1 MGTDFEN
8 VKAIREA
15 VGPDIGIMLDANS
28 GFSMEEALRL
38 GVLLEPL
45 NILWFEEP
53 VPPQDLEGYAR
64 LSESLRIP
72 VVGGESEFTRWGFRD
87 LILRGKV
94 SMIQPD
100 IARCGGFSEARKI
113 AAFAGACG
121 VTIAPHTGASSA
133 VSIAAAVQWAS
144 SLSNLYIF
152 EHMYTENPL
161 RTEILKDP
169 VLECHNAV
177 INVPGGP
184 GLGIEIDI
192 SKMKKYMKG

>member
-1 MGTDFEN
+1 M
-8 VKAIREA
+8 V
-15 VGPDIGIMLDANS
+15 
-28 GFSMEEALRL
+28 
-38 GVLLEPL
+38 EPL

-94 SMIQPD
+94 PVIQPD
-100 IARCGGFSEARKI
+100 IARCGGFTEARKI
-113 AAFAGACG
+113 AAFASACG
-121 VTIAPHTGASSA
+121 VTIAPHTGASGA

-169 VLECHNAV
+169 VLECHDAV
-177 INVPGGP
+177 IKVPGGP
-184 GLGIEIDI
+184 GLGIEIDKN
-192 SKMKKYMKG
+192 KMKKYMKG